1 MRREP
6 GHWLRIQYLKQYL
19 KKGLEAVFGF
29 AVLGGL
35 IAGIL
40 LQSLSQKLWPDWATV
55 ITLGVSVLAAVCFYW
70 LQKGRSQKGRWQLD
84 NLKKGQLAETQVGN
98 AIDYAVTAPGCAVA
112 HDVMDAD
119 IAKRGNIDH
128 IVATPKRIWVIETK
142 SSQIPKKKFPRALSG
157 IAANVKTVRKWAR
170 LQTEVRGC
178 LVIDST
184 NQRSSKRKA
193 DGEEIWVESRRSLVN
208 KLKMEVHEAGP
219 PDSGA
224 KELTQRV
231 WALGKLDD

>member
-1 MRREP
+1 MRRKP
-6 GHWLRIQYLKQYL
+6 GYWLRTQYL

-40 LQSLSQKLWPDWATV
+40 LQSLSQRLWPDWATV
-55 ITLGVSVLAAVCFYW
+55 IMLGASVLAAVWFNW
-70 LQKGRSQKGRWQLD
+70 LQKGRLQKGRWRLD
-84 NLKKGQLAETQVGN
+84 NLEKGQLAETQVGYE
-98 AIDYAVTAPGCAVA
+98 IDYAVTAPGCAVA
-112 HDVMDAD
+112 HDVKS
-119 IAKRGNIDH
+119 IAKVGNIDH
-128 IVATPKRIWVIETK
+128 IVATPKRIWVVETK
-142 SSQIPKKKFPRALSG
+142 SNWIPKKKFPRELSE
-157 IAANVKTVRKWAR
+157 IAANVKAVRKRAR

-178 LVIDST
+178 LVINST
-184 NQRSSKRKA
+184 NQRRPKRKA
-193 DGEEIWVESRRSLVN
+193 DGEEIWVESRKSLVN

-224 KELTQRV
+224 KELAQWV

>member
-6 GHWLRIQYLKQYL
+6 GNWLRKQL
-19 KKGLEAVFGF
+19 LSKGVWAVFGL
-29 AVLGGL
+29 ALLSGL
-35 IAGIL
+35 VAGIL
-40 LQSLSQKLWPDWATV
+40 LQRLWPDWATV
-55 ITLGVSVLAAVCFYW
+55 VMLGAFALAAVWFYW
-70 LQKGRSQKGRWQLD
+70 LHRGRWRLD
-84 NLKKGQLAETQVGN
+84 NLEKGLLAETRVGD
-98 AIDYAVTAPGCAVA
+98 AIDYAVTALGCAVA

-119 IAKRGNIDH
+119 IAKWGNIDH

-142 SSQIPKKKFPRALSG
+142 SNQIPKKKFPRALSG
-157 IAANVKTVRKWAR
+157 IAANVKAVRKRAP

-178 LVIDST
+178 LVIDSA
-184 NQRSSKRKA
+184 NQQRPKRKT
-193 DGEEIWVESRRSLVN
+193 DGEEIWVESRKSLVN

-224 KELTQRV
+224 EELAQWV